1 MRTNEYFFKN
11 MIFFWIR
18 PLRANDFVLSLQP
31 DYYSICTMPNTK
43 SYSTRLRILDR
54 YLGSGHAYTG
64 KQLMDFI
71 NRELELRGEPIV
83 TSRTTLM
90 EDLLNIENEYCTVIL
105 REKHGRQT
113 TYQYEE
119 KGFSI
124 FSNELSED
132 DYNHLEQALS
142 ILGKF
147 EGMPQFDWMTQLSA
161 DMHLRMANRE
171 QVASIVSFESS
182 MYNKG
187 MEHFTP
193 IFDAIR
199 KKTTLEIEY
208 QSFRMVS
215 PQKILVHPY
224 YLKQY
229 NNRWFL
235 FCCNGDYTN
244 ISNYPL
250 DRILNVKVAKVPY
263 RETNINFDEYF
274 EDVIGVTKKEGQQAE
289 HVVLKFPKS
298 EYAYV
303 ATKPW
308 HGSQKVVGEDSTSVS
323 IQLDVVLNYELEQ
336 RILSWGDKVEVLQPS
351 SLRQKISQRLEN
363 SRKHYKY

>member
-208 QSFRMVS
+208 QSF
-215 PQKILVHPY
+215 
-224 YLKQY
+224 
-229 NNRWFL
+229 
-235 FCCNGDYTN
+235 
-244 ISNYPL
+244 
-250 DRILNVKVAKVPY
+250 
-263 RETNINFDEYF
+263 
-274 EDVIGVTKKEGQQAE
+274 
-289 HVVLKFPKS
+289 
-298 EYAYV
+298 
-303 ATKPW
+303 
-308 HGSQKVVGEDSTSVS
+308 
-323 IQLDVVLNYELEQ
+323 
-336 RILSWGDKVEVLQPS
+336 
-351 SLRQKISQRLEN
+351 SLLYS
-363 SRKHYKY
+363 